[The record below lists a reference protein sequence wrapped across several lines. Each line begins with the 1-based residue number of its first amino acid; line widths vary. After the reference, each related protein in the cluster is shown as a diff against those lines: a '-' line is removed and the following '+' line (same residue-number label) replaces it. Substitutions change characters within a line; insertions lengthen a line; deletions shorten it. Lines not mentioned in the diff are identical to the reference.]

1 MTEDTIQEYHRRNRE
16 ALAYLARAV
25 ECAQRL
31 PNASQRVSAV
41 GGALQAYN
49 AARRSLPL
57 AGARHSPLLTW
68 ADDMGDVYAEARE
81 AGSLSTWC
89 ALVSAN
95 LLASPPL
102 RAS

>member
-1 MTEDTIQEYHRRNRE
+1 MEDTIQEYHRRNRE

-31 PNASQRVSAV
+31 PNASQRVSAE

-49 AARRSLPL
+49 VARRNL
-57 AGARHSPLLTW
+57 ATGSARLSPLIVW
-68 ADDMGDVYAEARE
+68 ADDLGDVYAEARE